1 MNTPILKARKGKKEV
16 CFYNDG
22 EAEKWKLKNKG
33 GKGWKLKYYKGLGT
47 STAKEFKEYFAEKK
61 IVYFEFTG
69 QSDNCLDLVFNKK
82 RTDDR
87 KKWLSSYDKMA
98 VLDTNQSGVSYDD
111 FINREMIHFSKY
123 DCERSIPN
131 LVDGLK
137 ISQRKTLFG
146 ALKRKLWNEVKVAQ
160 LTGYISEHSAYHH
173 GEASLNKTVIGM
185 AQEFVGSNNIALFM
199 PNGQFGTRLMGG
211 KDSASERYIFT
222 QLNPI
227 TKLLFNEEDSCVLNY
242 LDDDGTKIEP
252 DFYAPIIP
260 TVLVNGSEGI
270 GTGFSSKVLCYNPDD
285 IINYL
290 LALINKKEKPT
301 IKPYYEGFKGKITN
315 CDGKWYFQGHYRII
329 DHSTVQVLELPVGLW
344 TQDFKEHIEKLMETT
359 KTRKAIVKSY
369 TDLSTDINVD
379 FTIKLCYGELQ
390 KLIKSNKFEK
400 TFRLI
405 TTKSTTNQ
413 YLFDENQQIKKYATV
428 EDIIIAYFPVRYKLY
443 EKRKAYQIAF
453 LKREIKILSNKA
465 RFIKEQCEDVLD
477 LRRKKKNIVNELLKS
492 RKYNTLEGNYN
503 YLTKMPID
511 SVIEENIQKLLH
523 ECKTKESIMSK
534 LEKTTVGVMWTKE
547 LKALKKAF
555 ATYCENRNKRSSGKK

>member
-1 MNTPILKARKGKKEV
+1 MVKPKNGNLKKSI
-16 CFYNDG
+16 
-22 EAEKWKLKNKG
+22 
-33 GKGWKLKYYKGLGT
+33 KGWKLKYYKGLGT
-47 STAKEFKEYFAEKK
+47 STAKEFKEYFREKK
-61 IVYFEFTG
+61 IVWFEFTEG
-69 QSDNCLDLVFNKK
+69 SDNCLDLVFNKK
-82 RTDDR
+82 RTNDR
-87 KKWLSSYDKMA
+87 KKWLSSYDRMA
-98 VLDTNQSGVSYDD
+98 VLDTNKFAVSYDD

-131 LVDGLK
+131 LMDGLK

-146 ALKRKLWNEVKVAQ
+146 AFKRKLFSEVKVAQ

-173 GEASLNKTVIGM
+173 GEASLNKTIIGM
-185 AQEFVGSNNIALFM
+185 AQEFMGSNNIALFM

-222 QLNPI
+222 QLNKI
-227 TKLLFNEEDSCVLNY
+227 TKILFNEEDKCVLNY

-260 TVLVNGSEGI
+260 TVLINGSEGI
-270 GTGFSSKVLCYNPDD
+270 GTGFSSKVLCYNPTD

-290 LALINKKEKPT
+290 LALINKKQKPT
-301 IKPYYEGFKGKITN
+301 IEPFYEGFKGKITE
-315 CDGKWYFQGHYRII
+315 CEGKWYFQGHYRII

-344 TQDFKEHIEKLMETT
+344 TQDFKEHLEKLMEST
-359 KTRKAIVKSY
+359 KNRKAIVKSY
-369 TDLSTDINVD
+369 IDLSTDVDVD
-379 FTIKLCYGELQ
+379 FTIKLTYGELQ
-390 KLIKSNKFEK
+390 KLIKTNKFEK

-413 YLFDENQQIKKYATV
+413 YLFDHNQQIKKYASV
-428 EDIIIAYFPVRYKLY
+428 EDIILAYFPVRYKLY

-465 RFIKEQCEDVLD
+465 RFIKEQCENILD
-477 LRRKKKNIVNELLKS
+477 LRRKKKNVVNELLKS

-511 SVIEENIQKLLH
+511 SVIEENIQKLLR
-523 ECKTKESIMSK
+523 ECQTKETLMSK
-534 LEKTTVGVMWTKE
+534 LEKTTVAIMWTKE
-547 LKALKKAF
+547 LKELKKALKI
-555 ATYCENRNKRSSGKK
+555 YRENRNKRASGTK